1 MNLVVP
7 DQQIVAGVASTLE
20 WTYLDENGEAAVP
33 VDDDGDGPHSG
44 AVTVG
49 VVRSDGTEVVADG
62 TATSPDTTIDG
73 RYTYLLS
80 ATLNPSL
87 DVLTVSWAIDG
98 TVVATTRVEVI
109 GGFLFTVAEA
119 RASYAGLDNT
129 AKYPTADIVK
139 YRMIT
144 EAELNWICDR
154 AFTPRFR
161 RLTVDGTG
169 TGSLLVPD
177 NDLRAVSA
185 VSVGGTAYGSTQ
197 LAGLKVYEHKR
208 IDQPWGEVWE
218 FDQENVEIAYSF
230 GLDRPFQDLKEAALE
245 RFRELLWSKGKGL
258 PGNASSMNGPDM
270 TVQFDKPSEFETG
283 NKLVDAVYRRR
294 SLRTTAGADGAHPTP
309 YGRTVSYPPQ
319 GSLFRG
325 LR

>member
-20 WTYLDENGEAAVP
+20 WTYLDENGEGADPGA
-33 VDDDGDGPHSG
+33 

-49 VVRSDGTEVVADG
+49 IDRADG
-62 TATSPDTTIDG
+62 AELVASGTAATEDTDPDHAG
-73 RYTYLLS
+73 RHTYTLS
-80 ATLNPSL
+80 AANSATL
-87 DVLTVSWAIDG
+87 DVLTVSWSISG
-98 TVVATTRVEVI
+98 TVVATTHVEIV

-218 FDQENVEIAYSF
+218 FDQENVDIAYSF